1 MFIEVESIEKG
12 CTVIINLD
20 QVLEIAPLV
29 SGGCALFFTDGAGM
43 NSKSAM
49 KVKEYIR
56 SKYINYPGLYAIT
69 YKESQ
74 ILNIPYPLRKGWINE
89 YGENEI
95 TDDQINKLELIKFSE
110 KRKKQNSFLQ
120 EGLRNLRDE
129 KLSLD
134 EDQLNHLRSI

>member
-1 MFIEVESIEKG
+1 
-12 CTVIINLD
+12 
-20 QVLEIAPLV
+20 
-29 SGGCALFFTDGAGM
+29 
-43 NSKSAM
+43 M
-49 KVKEYIR
+49 KLKEYIR